1 LFAFI
6 VNSTA
11 TIITPRF
18 EIHSNGGV
26 FFMKIRASDV
36 RTRVTLSRL
45 LDKVAQDEMRGKRLG
60 IQDVSKFKP
69 PEPKEKGSSRC

>member
-1 LFAFI
+1 
-6 VNSTA
+6 
-11 TIITPRF
+11 
-18 EIHSNGGV
+18 
-26 FFMKIRASDV
+26 MKIRASDV